1 MAKAREAQDLRG
13 PGAEPEFAALED
25 LFDDVQHKSA
35 IRKKVNDFLMMYMNA
50 MASQI
55 TGDSNV
61 CSTAYIINS
70 CEGSISHQY
79 SPITVKHKSFLFHD
93 VIMKLVCV
101 YSETCIKQPFNN
113 LVSQDR
119 WSSQWGA

>member
-1 MAKAREAQDLRG
+1 MAKAREAKDLRG

-61 CSTAYIINS
+61 CSTAYIIDS
-70 CEGSISHQY
+70 CEGPLVTSIVPS
-79 SPITVKHKSFLFHD
+79 L
-93 VIMKLVCV
+93 
-101 YSETCIKQPFNN
+101 
-113 LVSQDR
+113 
-119 WSSQWGA
+119 WSINHFYFMM